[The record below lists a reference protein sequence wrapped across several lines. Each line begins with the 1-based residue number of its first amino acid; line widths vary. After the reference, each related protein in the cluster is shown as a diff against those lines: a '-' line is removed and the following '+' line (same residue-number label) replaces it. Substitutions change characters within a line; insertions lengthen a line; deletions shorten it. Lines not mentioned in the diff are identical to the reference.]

1 MPSLSYLG
9 LRKPPDKAQPVNYRP
24 LAAVTGKHML
34 VIGDKFELVCFNLV
48 TNVWSHMNCKDSFS
62 KINERFNGTARISTP
77 HQIKWWTK
85 NQCSGSKTG
94 GSLSCHMKY
103 RRGAH
108 LLICNRTLYVTGG
121 SDDNSNN
128 EKLLI
133 SYYHL
138 PQKLD
143 WAVERLLWLAC
154 FKNDAKRDNCFLSK
168 CPPMI
173 VYKIISYINSDIFT
187 M

>member
-9 LRKPPDKAQPVNYRP
+9 LRKPPNKEQPVNYRP

-34 VIGDKFELVCFNLV
+34 VIGDNFELVCFNLV
-48 TNVWSHMNCKDSFS
+48 TNIWSKMNGKDSFS
-62 KINERFNGTARISTP
+62 KIDARNNGTARISTP
-77 HQIKWWTK
+77 HQMKWWTK
-85 NQCSGSKTG
+85 NQCSVSRSG
-94 GSLSCHMKY
+94 GSLSGHMKY